1 MRGPMREDQEAV
13 YRNNSADSDHDNI
26 RVVAPHSL
34 VDCPDMRVAYA
45 PLQAFCVDRRHKL
58 VTTP

>member
-34 VDCPDMRVAYA
+34 VDCPVAQFRVVVALD
-45 PLQAFCVDRRHKL
+45 PRK
-58 VTTP
+58 PP